1 MEFKKCR
8 LCNEEKE
15 INQFR
20 KRGKYI
26 RKECKTYENKEKIKK
41 KKKNKKHILEMQKK
55 WRDNNPEKL
64 QKYREK
70 NYDKIKRKEYNKKYY
85 EENKEYYK
93 KHHKDY
99 FNKNKD
105 KIKEN
110 YKKWKK
116 NNIEKVR
123 EYQRKDALKRKQDPL
138 KKLELQLRN
147 MINTSFKRKGQVKS
161 KKLELICGLN
171 SKELVNYLLNTFK
184 ENYGYEWNNTEK
196 VHIDHIMPLKTA
208 KTIED
213 VYRLCYYSNLQLLK
227 PKDNFEKGA
236 KEDWVLQSQ

>member
-20 KRGKYI
+20 KSGKYI
-26 RKECKTYENKEKIKK
+26 RKECKTCENKATIERN
-41 KKKNKKHILEMQKK
+41 KKNKKHILEKQKK

-110 YKKWKK
+110 YKKWKN

-196 VHIDHIMPLKTA
+196 VHIDHIIPLKTA

-236 KEDWVLQSQ
+236 KENWVLQSQ

>member
-20 KRGKYI
+20 KSGKYI
-26 RKECKTYENKEKIKK
+26 RNECKTCENKATIER
-41 KKKNKKHILEMQKK
+41 KKKNKKHILEMEKK

-70 NYDKIKRKEYNKKYY
+70 YYDKIKKKEYNKKYY

-196 VHIDHIMPLKTA
+196 VHIDHIIPLKTA

>member
-20 KRGKYI
+20 KSGKYI
-26 RKECKTYENKEKIKK
+26 RKECKTCENKATIERN
-41 KKKNKKHILEMQKK
+41 KKNKKHILEMQKK

-70 NYDKIKRKEYNKKYY
+70 DYDKIKRKEYNKKYY

-110 YKKWKK
+110 YKKWKN

-196 VHIDHIMPLKTA
+196 VHIDHIIPLKTA